1 MNTAHRPPPLDGIR
15 VLDCTAWVQGP
26 VATMILADLGAEVIK
41 IEEPGVGDPSRGL
54 VSIGGVGDWT
64 SGSDFFYMV
73 NNRNKKSITLNLKHP
88 EAKEVMLRLV
98 KKSDV
103 LVHNLRVGA
112 AEKLGIDYG
121 TMSAVNPRLVYAE
134 GTGYGLN
141 GPESKRPALDPTVQA
156 RTGVLKFSTPPGMP
170 PHYIPGG
177 MGDQVAAVWLTC
189 GVMAA
194 LMARERWGIGQ
205 RVDSSLLG
213 SMLWLHAVPVSYQL
227 WFGREYPQ
235 SSRSQAGNPLYNSY
249 RCRDG
254 EGIFF
259 ANLQSDRHWFGFCE
273 ALGRLDLA
281 TEERFVTAEA
291 REANREVL
299 VGILDSIFAT
309 KDSSDWSMI
318 LAGQPDL
325 VFERV
330 RSMAELATDPQVL
343 ENEYIVDIG
352 DAQRGPAQI
361 LGLPVKLE
369 ATPSSTRADSAEHG
383 QHTDQ
388 VLSEICGYSSTEIG
402 ALRDRKVI

>member
-1 MNTAHRPPPLDGIR
+1 
-15 VLDCTAWVQGP
+15 
-26 VATMILADLGAEVIK
+26 MILADLGAEVIK

-254 EGIFF
+254 EWIFF

-369 ATPSSTRADSAEHG
+369 ATPSSARADSAEHG

>member
-1 MNTAHRPPPLDGIR
+1 
-15 VLDCTAWVQGP
+15 
-26 VATMILADLGAEVIK
+26 MILADLGAEVVK

-64 SGSDFFYMV
+64 SGSDFFYTV

-121 TMSAVNPRLVYAE
+121 TMSAVNPRLIYAE

-254 EGIFF
+254 EWIFF

-281 TEERFVTAEA
+281 TEEGFVTAEA

-369 ATPSSTRADSAEHG
+369 ATPSSARADSAEHG